1 MKNGKRIL
9 SIAMAMVM
17 AFGLATTALAAD
29 GGAYDPDRGD
39 GSLTS
44 DPEPS
49 RPSSSSSSSSDR
61 DEITF
66 VAGVGYIL
74 EAQKGTRT
82 KSDGSVVVTLRS
94 TRIPEDDIP
103 GVEPA
108 DAYYEVYGWAILNK
122 DDELEEIDLEEYRF
136 TRDTD
141 VYALYED
148 LWPVYEDMRQDR
160 SDWYYQYVRDLSIN
174 GVVNGYPGYVFE
186 PRGNVTWGEAL
197 KAILLAVGY
206 SEQAPSGEHW
216 ASGYLAAAQADGLVD
231 ADLVIELNDP
241 ITRQEYASV
250 AARGLGLEDSDIR
263 SPFID
268 TEDPE
273 ILALYEA
280 GIVEGSINEDDERE
294 FLPDDYITRAEIS
307 AVLWR
312 IARYEG

>member
-1 MKNGKRIL
+1 MNKAIRRFFAAAHALTMSLG
-9 SIAMAMVM
+9 IA
-17 AFGLATTALAAD
+17 GTALAAP
-29 GGAYDPDRGD
+29 YDPGTGTDGD
-39 GSLTS
+39 FSA
-44 DPEPS
+44 PEPS

-174 GVVNGYPGYVFE
+174 GVGNGYPGYVFE

-206 SEQAPSGEHW
+206 SEQAPTSEHW

>member
-1 MKNGKRIL
+1 MWPA
-9 SIAMAMVM
+9 S
-17 AFGLATTALAAD
+17 AT
-29 GGAYDPDRGD
+29 
-39 GSLTS
+39 SW
-44 DPEPS
+44 
-49 RPSSSSSSSSDR
+49 RPR
-61 DEITF
+61 R
-66 VAGVGYIL
+66 APG
-74 EAQKGTRT
+74 T

-160 SDWYYQYVRDLSIN
+160 SDWYYQYVRDLSHN

-206 SEQAPSGEHW
+206 SEQAPTGEHW

-250 AARGLGLEDSDIR
+250 AAPGPWAGGQRHPLPLHRHGG
-263 SPFID
+263 PG
-268 TEDPE
+268 DP
-273 ILALYEA
+273 
-280 GIVEGSINEDDERE
+280 GS
-294 FLPDDYITRAEIS
+294 
-307 AVLWR
+307 V
-312 IARYEG
+312 

>member
-1 MKNGKRIL
+1 
-9 SIAMAMVM
+9 MA
-17 AFGLATTALAAD
+17 AP
-29 GGAYDPDRGD
+29 YDPGTGTDGD
-39 GSLTS
+39 FSA
-44 DPEPS
+44 PEPS
-49 RPSSSSSSSSDR
+49 RPSSSNSSSSDR

-186 PRGNVTWGEAL
+186 PRG
-197 KAILLAVGY
+197 KC
-206 SEQAPSGEHW
+206 
-216 ASGYLAAAQADGLVD
+216 
-231 ADLVIELNDP
+231 DLG
-241 ITRQEYASV
+241 
-250 AARGLGLEDSDIR
+250 AR
-263 SPFID
+263 P
-268 TEDPE
+268 
-273 ILALYEA
+273 
-280 GIVEGSINEDDERE
+280 
-294 FLPDDYITRAEIS
+294 
-307 AVLWR
+307 
-312 IARYEG
+312 

>member
-1 MKNGKRIL
+1 MNKAIRRFFAAALALTMSLG
-9 SIAMAMVM
+9 IA
-17 AFGLATTALAAD
+17 GTALAAP
-29 GGAYDPDRGD
+29 YDPGTGTDGD
-39 GSLTS
+39 FSA
-44 DPEPS
+44 PEPS

-61 DEITF
+61 DKITF

-206 SEQAPSGEHW
+206 SEQAPTGEHW